1 MSRVLAPL
9 LDLLAVVVF
18 ATVGRRSHAHGI
30 TLGGVLETAAP
41 FLCGTAA
48 GYLLASLTLDAAP
61 RTWQFGTIV
70 VVATVVVGMLL
81 RKLATAGTAPS
92 FIVVATL
99 FLTATLLGW
108 RLIVHWVSSD

>member
-1 MSRVLAPL
+1 VSRLIAPL
-9 LDLLAVVVF
+9 LDLFAVVVF

-48 GYLLASLTLDAAP
+48 GYLLASLTLDASP

-108 RLIVHWVSSD
+108 RLVARLLSPN